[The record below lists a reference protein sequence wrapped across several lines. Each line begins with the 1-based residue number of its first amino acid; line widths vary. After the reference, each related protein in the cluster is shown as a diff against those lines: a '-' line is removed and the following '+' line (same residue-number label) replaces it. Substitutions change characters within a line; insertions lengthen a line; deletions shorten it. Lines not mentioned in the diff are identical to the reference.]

1 MNEVPSPNNAFKRRV
16 VPGPKSKAIFA
27 EEAKVM
33 APGLQSIALFS
44 QIVVDHAEG
53 CTITDVDGNEYLDFI
68 AGIAVGSVGHSHPHY
83 VKRLKE
89 QLERST
95 FGSFTTETRARFLKL
110 VASLLPEG
118 LTHLQLFSGGAE
130 AVEAAFRLAKSVTKK
145 FEFIGF
151 WGGFHGKSQGV
162 IGMLGGALSQPPGA
176 VSTGHASFALCELL
190 PLPVQSAASVVWRA
204 RCAEHLR
211 NVIKND
217 TQGELAA
224 IIIEPMQGTAGNVI
238 PPDDFIHAVREIATE
253 TGALLIADEILVG
266 FGRTGK
272 MWASDQFGLKPDI
285 MTIGKGI
292 GGGFPLSA
300 VASSL
305 ERMSAAPFGEP
316 SGSSSSYR
324 RQSARRRGGA
334 WRGRGDPRGQARR
347 EFRPR
352 RKGHARSPEEGAG
365 KYRFIGDVRGR
376 GLLIGVEMV
385 ADRKTKEPL
394 DKTITRALFHEA
406 FERGLI
412 TMSYSERHSHQP
424 ASRHHRGRGAA
435 RGRYPRSVFRGH
447 CASVR
452 ARLSGNVLKGAF
464 IGFGNVAANGHLPGW
479 RARDDVRIVAA
490 TDAAAS
496 RREAF
501 LAACPDGRWYDT
513 ADDLLAGE
521 KLDFADICAPP
532 GSHAALIERAL
543 DAGLH
548 VLSEKPLVTQSR
560 TQSAWQERPRA
571 LAASCTRCITGSKRR
586 SAARFQRWLMRARSA
601 RAIQSAGGR

>member
-1 MNEVPSPNNAFKRRV
+1 MNEVPSLNNAFKRRV

-95 FGSFTTETRARFLKL
+95 FGSFTTEARVRFLKI
-110 VASLLPEG
+110 VASLLPDG
-118 LTHLQLFSGGAE
+118 ITHLQLFSGGAE

-162 IGMLGGALSQPPGA
+162 IGMLGGAYRNHQGPFPPGMHHSPYA
-176 VSTGHASFALCELL
+176 NCYRCPFNLQHPSCGLA
-190 PLPVQSAASVVWRA
+190 
-204 RCAEHLR
+204 CAEHLR

-272 MWASDQFGLKPDI
+272 MWASDHFGLKPDV

-316 SGSSSSYR
+316 SGSSSSYGGNPLAAAAGLGAVEAILEDKLVEN
-324 RQSARRRGGA
+324 SARVGA
-334 WRGRGDPRGQARR
+334 KMLEALKLLQD
-347 EFRPR
+347 
-352 RKGHARSPEEGAG
+352 

-385 ADRKTKEPL
+385 ADRKTKAPL

-406 FERGLI
+406 LERGLI
-412 TMSYSERHSHQP
+412 TMSYS
-424 ASRHHRGRGAA
+424 
-435 RGRYPRSVFRGH
+435 
-447 CASVR
+447 
-452 ARLSGNVLKGAF
+452 NV
-464 IGFGNVAANGHLPGW
+464 I
-479 RARDDVRIVAA
+479 RIN
-490 TDAAAS
+490 
-496 RREAF
+496 
-501 LAACPDGRWYDT
+501 P
-513 ADDLLAGE
+513 
-521 KLDFADICAPP
+521 
-532 GSHAALIERAL
+532 
-543 DAGLH
+543 
-548 VLSEKPLVTQSR
+548 PLVITEEEALRGVDILDQSF
-560 TQSAWQERPRA
+560 
-571 LAASCTRCITGSKRR
+571 AAIARR
-586 SAARFQRWLMRARSA
+586 FNLD
-601 RAIQSAGGR
+601 